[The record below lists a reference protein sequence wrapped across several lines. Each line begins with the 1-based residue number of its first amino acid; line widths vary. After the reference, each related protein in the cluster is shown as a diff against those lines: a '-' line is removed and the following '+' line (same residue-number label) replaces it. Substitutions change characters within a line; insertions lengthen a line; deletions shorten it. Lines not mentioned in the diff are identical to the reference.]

1 MLLKKFQLLALILIS
16 FIGTGQE
23 IQGWSYKIITSPQLD
38 QYGSLEIYLIDSS
51 LLQLTKNKLNKVES
65 VVIETKKYEIG
76 YNAIFKNYGSEKIS
90 NNLGFQIDTL
100 INNVDSF
107 QVLISSSDTTSFNR
121 KIIPFKVLFN
131 QQSKPLN
138 INLLNSKLALF
149 SNQFPLKYQFG
160 YPEPLVI
167 FERIEKCYLPEIYIK
182 IITKNKKR
190 HSKRKLKKLVE
201 KLNNLQNT

>member
-1 MLLKKFQLLALILIS
+1 MLLKKLQLLVVILIS

-65 VVIETKKYEIG
+65 VVIETKKYEVG

-90 NNLGFQIDTL
+90 NNLGFKIDTL

-121 KIIPFKVLFN
+121 KIIPFKVLFD

-149 SNQFPLKYQFG
+149 SNQFPLKYELG
-160 YPEPLVI
+160 YIKPMVV

-182 IITKNKKR
+182 IITKKKKKYTPNENKKNW
-190 HSKRKLKKLVE
+190 LK
-201 KLNNLQNT
+201 N

>member
-1 MLLKKFQLLALILIS
+1 MILYKLPLLVFILITCNG
-16 FIGTGQE
+16 IGQE

-65 VVIETKKYEIG
+65 VVIETKKYEVG

-90 NNLGFQIDTL
+90 NNLDFKIDTL

-107 QVLISSSDTTSFNR
+107 QVLICSSDTTFFAR
-121 KIIPFKVLFN
+121 KIIPFKVLFD

-149 SNQFPLKYQFG
+149 SNQFPLKYEFG
-160 YPEPLVI
+160 YPEPLVV
-167 FERIEKCYLPEIYIK
+167 FERIEKCYLPK
-182 IITKNKKR
+182 NITKINQR
-190 HSKRKLKKLVE
+190 HSKRNLKKLVKE
-201 KLNNLQNT
+201 LNNSQNNNS